1 MTIGC
6 EGSPSDKINHRYVGS
21 STPRDPRGSQP
32 PDFNTLMHDLKGVSA
47 MLWFVATSSDLKE
60 NGGVDFLHWLSRYLG
75 DFHDDLFAALERDD
89 REHGKVV
96 TRG

>member
-1 MTIGC
+1 MSIDGVHVASRAGEHANGPT
-6 EGSPSDKINHRYVGS
+6 
-21 STPRDPRGSQP
+21 SQRP
-32 PDFNTLMHDLKGVSA
+32 ARPQPADFNTLMHDLKGVSA

-75 DFHDDLFAALERDD
+75 EFHDDLFIALERDD